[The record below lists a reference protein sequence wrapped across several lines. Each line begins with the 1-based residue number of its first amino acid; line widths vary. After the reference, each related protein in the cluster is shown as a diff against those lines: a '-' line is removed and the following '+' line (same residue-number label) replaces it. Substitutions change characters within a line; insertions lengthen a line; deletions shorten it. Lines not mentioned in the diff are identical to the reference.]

1 MKIAKLKGALAEANR
16 KLEEAGMEDA
26 DANARQHRELL
37 PFEQKVID
45 FVNEPAGRTI
55 LWIYSMIGDLGK
67 SRCCAM
73 LVEMFDALVIDP
85 AAAKDALKLIGK
97 HKAKSALFKSKPVL
111 ILDLPRNQPVT
122 AKKLYQVLEVIQ
134 GSFSDRNGTIQWA
147 KLPHVIVFA
156 NDTPETER
164 LSADRLR
171 VYLLTKE
178 HELVLNLFIEKQ
190 LKEVEGHQRLLQE
203 QEEEAART
211 GKPPP
216 RELNRRARGVSGA
229 GNSSSAD
236 GSHVTALRARTLIQ
250 SLTLPLL

>member
-1 MKIAKLKGALAEANR
+1 
-16 KLEEAGMEDA
+16 MEDA

-37 PFEQKVID
+37 PFEKQVIG

-55 LWIYSMIGDLGK
+55 HWIYSMIGDLGK

-73 LVEMFDALVIDP
+73 LVKMFDALVIDP

-97 HKAKSALFKSKPVL
+97 HKAESALFVSKPVL
-111 ILDLPRNQPVT
+111 ILDLPRTQPVM

-178 HELVLNLFIEKQ
+178 HKLVPQRYVEKQ
-190 LKEVEGHQRLLQE
+190 LKVVEDKQRLLQE
-203 QEEEAART
+203 QEEEAAREDKT
-211 GKPPP
+211 PP
-216 RELNRRARGVSGA
+216 RELERRARGVSGA
-229 GNSSSAD
+229 GSSSGAD
-236 GSHVTALRARTLIQ
+236 RFHVPALRARTQIQ
-250 SLTLPLL
+250 SLTLP